1 MSALTAI
8 RTAVPA
14 QAREKFYV
22 VAGAV
27 VALLASWGV
36 VGESVTQ
43 QWTAF
48 AVSVVALVF
57 AIIHSTD
64 SWRTGLYG
72 TLLAAQGLGQVYGL
86 LTESQWASILGLA
99 AAVLGIAVAAAKTPT
114 VIDGEVEHVS
124 DTELQPTLGL
134 RDSDTEG

>member
-1 MSALTAI
+1 MSALASI

-14 QAREKFYV
+14 AAREKFYV

-36 VGESVTQ
+36 VDQSVTQ

-64 SWRTGLYG
+64 SWRTGVYG
-72 TLLAAQGLGQVYGL
+72 TLLATQGLGQVYGVL
-86 LTESQWASILGLA
+86 SEAQWASVLGLA

-114 VIDGEVEHVS
+114 VIDGEVLAVTDS
-124 DTELQPTLGL
+124 ELGA
-134 RDSDTEG
+134 